1 MAYLVYLT
9 SDGKVIMNSSKQVQV
24 VGDTT
29 PVAITITKSPYV
41 SSVYLSSSASA
52 TSGSASGTKFNTGS
66 TVYGFAT
73 LAGNVPYV
81 PWDWTLI
88 SGTALSQ
95 GALYRIG
102 SRVVSQTS
110 NSFGKVTVSDDNSA
124 CMVKFTGSGN
134 VGTLTWYTKNL
145 QSSDD
150 HISIGKTSSSTS
162 ITANAAYID
171 YSGDSKAVNLL
182 TWTCSSSY
190 EASYSL
196 TYGNGSALNWNSS
209 YNFVDNGPMTIVI
222 NTAAASSS
230 GT

>member
-9 SDGKVIMNSSKQVQV
+9 PDGKVIMNSSKQVQV
-24 VGDTT
+24 VQDTT
-29 PVAITITKSPYV
+29 PIAITITKSPYV

-52 TSGSASGTKFNTGS
+52 TSGSASGTSFNSGT

-73 LAGNVPYV
+73 LAGYVPYV
-81 PWDWTLI
+81 PGGWTLI

-102 SRVVSQTS
+102 SRVVSQTT

-134 VGTLTWYTKNL
+134 VGTITWYTKNI
-145 QSSDD
+145 QSSSDCA
-150 HISIGKTSSSTS
+150 SIEKTSSSTS
-162 ITANAAYID
+162 ITAIAD
-171 YSGDSKAVNLL
+171 YSDYNGTTKAVNLL
-182 TWTCSSSY
+182 NWTCSSSY

-196 TYGNGSALNWNSS
+196 INGNGSTLNWNSW
-209 YNFVDNGPMTIVI
+209 YNFVDIGPLTIVI
-222 NTAAASSS
+222 NTATASSS

>member
-52 TSGSASGTKFNTGS
+52 TSGSASGTKFNSGS

-81 PWDWTLI
+81 PGDWTLI

-102 SRVVSQTS
+102 SRVVSKNT
-110 NSFGKVTVSDDNSA
+110 NSFGKVAVSDDNSA

-134 VGTLTWYTKNL
+134 IGTLTWYTKKL

-150 HISIGKTSSSTS
+150 CISIGKTSSSTS
-162 ITANAAYID
+162 ITANAAYTD
-171 YSGDSKAVNLL
+171 YNGSSKSVNLL
-182 TWTCSSSY
+182 AWTCSSSY

-196 TYGNGSALNWNSS
+196 LNGNGSALNWNSW

-222 NTAAASSS
+222 NTATASSS